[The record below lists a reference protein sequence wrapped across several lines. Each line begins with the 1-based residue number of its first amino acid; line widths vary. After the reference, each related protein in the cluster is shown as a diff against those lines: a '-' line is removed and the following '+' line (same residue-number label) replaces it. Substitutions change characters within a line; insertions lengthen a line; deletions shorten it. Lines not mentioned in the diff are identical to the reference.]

1 MGEIGPVIKTQFG
14 YHIIQVM
21 NHQKAGMV
29 SLAEAKSSILEHL
42 ASKQKQEIL
51 NAYIDSLKSKAKIV
65 YHDKTLEGAT
75 PA

>member
-1 MGEIGPVIKTQFG
+1 VGEIGPVIKTQFG